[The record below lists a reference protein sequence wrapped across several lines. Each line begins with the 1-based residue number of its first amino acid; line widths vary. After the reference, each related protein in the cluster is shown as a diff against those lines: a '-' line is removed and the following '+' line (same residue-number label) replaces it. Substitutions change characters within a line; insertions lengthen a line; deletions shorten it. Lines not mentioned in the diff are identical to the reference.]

1 MWVVSTSSLLSIAL
15 AVFVLTLTAVDA
27 TNDGYALELAD
38 KLQIH
43 IEMNENFDHGV
54 DCSLADWQLCYTK
67 TLMIDY
73 LGDEDY
79 TDK

>member
-1 MWVVSTSSLLSIAL
+1 MWVVSTSSLLWIA
-15 AVFVLTLTAVDA
+15 VSFVLTLTAVNA
-27 TNDGYALELAD
+27 NDGYALELAD

-67 TLMIDY
+67 TLMIEY
-73 LGDEDY
+73 IGDEDY